1 MRKEEHDALVEV
13 ALRTERP
20 RTTLEERTQ
29 LLEDKEAVR
38 DLIMQYGFLCD
49 AGRWDELLD
58 LYTDDIERVL
68 TGSLDEHVRGKEAL
82 RKLYD
87 NPVLPVRDDGAE
99 PASRLQSP
107 TGGGER
113 AARHMI
119 STNVVRVSDDGAEA
133 WASVQYS
140 LVLTRIDGD
149 DFERGEHEGAYV
161 FDFRKQD
168 GTWKVRKL
176 VVIANSLFNPM
187 NRRVAV
193 AASADPV
200 AASAGS
206 AGGKG

>member
-1 MRKEEHDALVEV
+1 VRKEEHDALVEV
-13 ALRTERP
+13 ALRIERP

-82 RKLYD
+82 RELYD
-87 NPVLPVRDDGAE
+87 NPVLPVREDGDGAE

-193 AASADPV
+193 GAA
-200 AASAGS
+200 G

>member
-68 TGSLDEHVRGKEAL
+68 TGSLDEHVRGKAAL
-82 RKLYD
+82 RELYD
-87 NPVLPVRDDGAE
+87 DPVLPVRDDGGAE
-99 PASRLQSP
+99 PTRLQSP
-107 TGGGER
+107 TGGER
-113 AARHMI
+113 AARHLI
-119 STNVVRVSDDGAEA
+119 STNVVRVSDDGTEA

-161 FDFRKQD
+161 FTFRKEG

-187 NRRVAV
+187 NRRVA
-193 AASADPV
+193 
-200 AASAGS
+200 AGS
-206 AGGKG
+206 AGGRKG